1 MSLKSY
7 IVPRVA
13 QKLLGEGRLN
23 KRRAKFERE
32 RLMNDEAHKI
42 EFFHDPSDPYSQLL
56 EKVLPQLTENY
67 KIELIS
73 HLVSPPDETAAP
85 ERDKLIEYSKMDAM
99 RLAKKA
105 GIDFHIRDRPPATNT
120 IVSDTRRKKLGHYLG
135 GTLYY
140 GGEWYWGLDRLH
152 YLESR
157 LTQLGARK
165 EGAGGPI
172 YEPPSKPIDSGDT
185 GAELHWYVS
194 FRSPYTAIVR
204 DRVKTLAD
212 AYGAEL
218 KIHMVLPMV
227 MRGLPVNP
235 AKKKYIPFDTA
246 REARRLGVAFGK
258 IMDPVG
264 KPVERGYSLIPWARE
279 QGKDYD
285 FVNAFLT
292 SVWSEGVDAGSD
304 SGLRKIVER
313 AGLDWS
319 EAKGILGNED
329 WRAIEKTNRLEMMER
344 GIWGVPSFR
353 VGDTITWGQ
362 DRLWVIEHALQKLTD
377 T

>member
-7 IVPRVA
+7 ILPRAA

-23 KRRAKFERE
+23 KQRAKFERA
-32 RLMNDEAHKI
+32 RLTNGESHKVQ
-42 EFFHDPSDPYSQLL
+42 FFHDPSDPYSQLL
-56 EKVLPQLTENY
+56 EKVLPLFKENY
-67 KIELIS
+67 KIELIT
-73 HLVSPPDETAAP
+73 HLVSPPDDAAAP
-85 ERDKLIEYSKMDAM
+85 ERDKLIEYAKIDVM

-105 GIDFHIRDRPPATNT
+105 SIDFEVQDRPSATNT
-120 IVSDTRRKKLGHYLG
+120 IVSDARRKKLGHYLG

-227 MRGLPVNP
+227 MRGLPANP

-319 EAKGILGNED
+319 EVKGILGNED

-362 DRLWVIEHALQKLTD
+362 DRLWVIEHALQKLI
-377 T
+377 

>member
-105 GIDFHIRDRPPATNT
+105 GIDFEIQDRPPATNT

-135 GTLYY
+135 CLLYTSPSPRD
-140 GGEWYWGLDRLH
+140 LST
-152 YLESR
+152 SR
-157 LTQLGARK
+157 M
-165 EGAGGPI
+165 
-172 YEPPSKPIDSGDT
+172 PSS
-185 GAELHWYVS
+185 A
-194 FRSPYTAIVR
+194 
-204 DRVKTLAD
+204 
-212 AYGAEL
+212 
-218 KIHMVLPMV
+218 
-227 MRGLPVNP
+227 
-235 AKKKYIPFDTA
+235 
-246 REARRLGVAFGK
+246 
-258 IMDPVG
+258 
-264 KPVERGYSLIPWARE
+264 
-279 QGKDYD
+279 
-285 FVNAFLT
+285 
-292 SVWSEGVDAGSD
+292 
-304 SGLRKIVER
+304 
-313 AGLDWS
+313 
-319 EAKGILGNED
+319 
-329 WRAIEKTNRLEMMER
+329 
-344 GIWGVPSFR
+344 
-353 VGDTITWGQ
+353 
-362 DRLWVIEHALQKLTD
+362 
-377 T
+377 

>member
-7 IVPRVA
+7 ILPRAA

-23 KRRAKFERE
+23 KQRAKFERA
-32 RLMNDEAHKI
+32 RLTNGESHKVQ
-42 EFFHDPSDPYSQLL
+42 FFHDPSDPYSQLL
-56 EKVLPQLTENY
+56 EKVLPLFKENY
-67 KIELIS
+67 KIELIT
-73 HLVSPPDETAAP
+73 HLVSPPDDAAAP
-85 ERDKLIEYSKMDAM
+85 ERDKLIEYAKIDAM

-105 GIDFHIRDRPPATNT
+105 SIDFEVQDRPSATNT
-120 IVSDTRRKKLGHYLG
+120 IVSDARRKKLGHYLG

-227 MRGLPVNP
+227 MRGLPANP

-362 DRLWVIEHALQKLTD
+362 DRLWVIEHALQKLI
-377 T
+377 